1 MTSTILMRRRPNK
14 YQRLISKFLKEPD
27 SVWKNTSLVKRE
39 MAIAKKLFLKI
50 KDEKFWVEAHLP
62 FQLNS
67 LAWFLSKDGI
77 QFLNLE
83 AKKLKIR
90 LPQPIKYILEEDKC
104 GEDKE
109 VNKPQ
114 NTIMDFLKNA
124 S

>member
-1 MTSTILMRRRPNK
+1 MTSTILMRRKPNK

-27 SVWKNTSLVKRE
+27 SVWKNTSLIKRE
-39 MAIAKKLFLKI
+39 IAIAKKLFLRI
-50 KDEKFWVEAHLP
+50 KDERFWIESHLP

-67 LAWFLSKDGI
+67 LAWFLSRDGI

-90 LPQPIKYILEEDKC
+90 LPQPIKYDLKEDKH

-109 VNKPQ
+109 INKQ
-114 NTIMDFLKNA
+114 RNTIMDFLRNA
-124 S
+124 P